1 MKQLIAQAME
11 EGAFGLSA
19 GLSYVPNSFFN
30 TAQMIELAKVA
41 ASYGGIYTVHM
52 RARRPDFRA

>member
-1 MKQLIAQAME
+1 MDRMKQLIVQAMH

-19 GLSYVPNSFFN
+19 GLVYVPNSFDS

-41 ASYGGIYTVHM
+41 AVLGGI
-52 RARRPDFRA
+52 